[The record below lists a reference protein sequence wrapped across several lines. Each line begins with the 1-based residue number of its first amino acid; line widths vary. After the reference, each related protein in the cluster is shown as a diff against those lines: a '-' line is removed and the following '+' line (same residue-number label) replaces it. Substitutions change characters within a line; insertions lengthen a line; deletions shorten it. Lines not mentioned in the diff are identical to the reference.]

1 VSEDNLIWGL
11 EDTLHFHDIS
21 LILTL
26 PILSFLI
33 PSYLAAMV
41 TGVKYRNYL
50 SRNMLQ
56 SIVAIASVMMMS
68 AATSFQSVAQSPAND
83 EWTAL
88 KGIGKVVLM
97 RHALAP
103 GTGDPSGF
111 QLGDCSTQRNLSE
124 TGREQARQAG
134 NEFRKRQIPVKQVLS
149 SQWCR
154 CLETAKLLNLGEVK
168 PVPALNSFF
177 RDRSTEDVQTAQ
189 TRRLISENRQ
199 QEGVVPRSGA
209 SVVVQA
215 NAAGEVVVIGE
226 LDP

>member
-1 VSEDNLIWGL
+1 M
-11 EDTLHFHDIS
+11 T
-21 LILTL
+21 
-26 PILSFLI
+26 
-33 PSYLAAMV
+33 
-41 TGVKYRNYL
+41 
-50 SRNMLQ
+50 Q

-83 EWTAL
+83 EWTSL
-88 KGIGKVVLM
+88 NGIGKVVLM

-111 QLGDCSTQRNLSE
+111 KLGDCSTQRNLSE

-134 NEFRKRQIPVKQVLS
+134 QEFRRRQIPVKQVLS

-177 RDRSTEDVQTAQ
+177 SDRNTEDIQTAQ
-189 TRRLISENRQ
+189 TRRLIAEHRQ
-199 QEGVVPRSGA
+199 QDGVVIMVTHQVNITALTGIVPQSGA
-209 SVVVQA
+209 AVVVQA